1 MSRMKLSFKTQS
13 LQSPNREASRCRI
26 APYTEANPRRQYS
39 LQPFDWGFDRASTFP
54 LRGPA
59 WGDPSPGIAE
69 YSLGVRQQ
77 LACSIV
83 AVFQQV
89 GKKGWHQDIG
99 VVIKTCSVLQYQ
111 TVFEQRESKLQFT
124 SSGAASSEQAWP
136 ENSVLKH
143 VALSLKPKF
152 QTDVTEYQRY
162 SRRER
167 HDSSLSSIE
176 VLSKLAC
183 SGWVV
188 GASIRM
194 DASHSGRGL
203 RRGSIRRAT

>member
-1 MSRMKLSFKTQS
+1 LTWPLFSRF
-13 LQSPNREASRCRI
+13 AG
-26 APYTEANPRRQYS
+26 
-39 LQPFDWGFDRASTFP
+39 W
-54 LRGPA
+54 PA
-59 WGDPSPGIAE
+59 WSDPNPGAAE
-69 YSLGVRQQ
+69 YSLGVQHQ
-77 LACSIV
+77 LVYSIV
-83 AVFQQV
+83 AAFQYA

-99 VVIKTCSVLQYQ
+99 VVIKKCRLFQYQ
-111 TVFEQRESKLQFT
+111 SVFEQYESKLQSI
-124 SSGAASSEQAWP
+124 SSRAASSEQAWP
-136 ENSVLKH
+136 ENSVVKH

-167 HDSSLSSIE
+167 DDGSLASDE

-183 SGWVV
+183 SRWVI
-188 GASIRM
+188 GTSIRM